1 MSTQIGST
9 QVHHVLV
16 AAKTSVPHIHSGL
29 VRRQRLTSRLA
40 ASVDL
45 PLVVVSAP
53 VGYGKTTLL
62 VDWLQHDDRAV
73 AWVSLDRVD
82 DDVATLMTSIIA
94 GVKRVRELDPSLSE
108 DLVSPD
114 VSVLGRIVPGLAAS
128 IGAVDEP
135 LVIVLDHLDQIRSLD
150 CRDALHLLL
159 DLLPERVQLVV
170 SSREGVWLSGGRRRV
185 RGELLEIGAADLV
198 FDAAEAAEFLDH
210 HGLAPSPERVRRL
223 LERTEGWP
231 AGLALLA
238 LTQHRDSATTGSSIA
253 PSSPDRAISEFIRS
267 EVLAGLSPEI
277 DRFLHGTA
285 ILDVLSAP
293 LCDAVLDS
301 TQSAAVFETLLGAG
315 LFITPLDNSGEWYR
329 YHPLF
334 RTVLLA
340 EASRLEPDGVR
351 ERHLRAARWWAA
363 AGSVE
368 HTIEHAR
375 AGGDLTIAADLIVK
389 EMPRAYNEGRLSA
402 VRRWLDE
409 LGEEMIAQDPELAGL
424 VGWLEALTG
433 NAVEAQRWAD
443 RIERLT
449 SEGDSEIE
457 SFVSSRAALG
467 AFLCA
472 HGVEQMEA
480 DARSVVT
487 GEPVWGPWRPAS
499 LGFLAVARWLQDDDD
514 EASALFSES
523 LEVTIATDGFEDP
536 KARYLAYRAVLS
548 MDRGDW
554 ASADRDLELAVSVI
568 DGAHLSEYAVNAIV
582 EAARARLLLHRN
594 EIETGRAALFRA
606 MRLRT
611 SVTWVNPW
619 GAVWLRLELADSHL
633 ASGDPEAARTLLQ
646 EADGVLYR
654 RTKLGR
660 LGARADALRQT
671 LSEWPTNL
679 HGTALSTA
687 ELRLLPYL
695 QTHLSLREIGER
707 LYVSR
712 NTVSTQTNSIY
723 RKLAVSG
730 RSEAVDRARELGLLA
745 PSVLG

>member
-1 MSTQIGST
+1 MSTGIVADIGNRP
-9 QVHHVLV
+9 V
-16 AAKTSVPHIHSGL
+16 AAKTSVPRLRSAI

-40 ASVDL
+40 ASADL
-45 PLVVVSAP
+45 PLVVLSAP

-62 VDWLQHDDRAV
+62 LDWLQHDDRAI
-73 AWVSLDRVD
+73 AWVSLDRAD
-82 DDVATLMTSIIA
+82 DDVATLMASIIA
-94 GVKRVRELDPSLSE
+94 GVKPVRDLDPSLSRN
-108 DLVSPD
+108 LGSPD
-114 VSVLGRIVPGLAAS
+114 VSVLGRVVPGLAAS

-135 LVIVLDHLDQIRSLD
+135 LVVVLDRLEEIRSLD
-150 CRDALHLLL
+150 CHDALSLLL
-159 DLLPERVQLVV
+159 DLLPEQAQLVV
-170 SSREGVWLSGGRRRV
+170 SSRKEVWLAGGRRRV
-185 RGELLEIGAADLV
+185 RGEVLEIGASDLV
-198 FDAAEAAEFLDH
+198 FDTVETTELLDLH
-210 HGLAPSPERVRRL
+210 ELAPSPQRVRQL

-231 AGLALLA
+231 AGLALLL
-238 LTQHRDSATTGSSIA
+238 LTHRSDSATTGSSIA
-253 PSSPDRAISEFIRS
+253 PSLHDRAVAEFIRS
-267 EVLAGLSPEI
+267 EVLTGLSPET

-301 TQSAAVFETLLGAG
+301 TQSAEVLETLLSAG
-315 LFITPLDNSGEWYR
+315 LFITPLANSGGWYR

-334 RTVLLA
+334 RTVLLDA
-340 EASRLEPDGVR
+340 ASRFEPDTLR
-351 ERHLRAARWWAA
+351 ERHVRAARWWAA

-375 AGGDLTIAADLIVK
+375 AGGDLTIAADLMATEV
-389 EMPRAYNEGRLSA
+389 PLAYNDGRSSM
-402 VRRWLDE
+402 VRRWLDQ
-409 LGEEMIAQDPELAGL
+409 LGEETIARNPELAGL
-424 VGWLEALTG
+424 AGWLEALTG

-443 RIERLT
+443 RIEHLT
-449 SEGDSEIE
+449 SEGDPEVD
-457 SFVSSRAALG
+457 SFVSSRAALR

-472 HGVEQMEA
+472 HGIEQMEA

-487 GEPVWGPWRPAS
+487 REPVWGPWRPAS
-499 LGFLAVARWLQDDDD
+499 LGFLATARWLQGDDD
-514 EASALFSES
+514 EAFALFSQS
-523 LEVTIATDGFEDP
+523 IEVTTSVDGFDDP
-536 KARYLAYRAVLS
+536 EARYLAYRAVLS
-548 MDRGDW
+548 MDGGDW
-554 ASADRDLELAVSVI
+554 GSADCDLALAVSVV
-568 DGAHLSEYAVNAIV
+568 DAAHLSEYAVNSIV

-594 EIETGRAALFRA
+594 ENETGRASLFRA

-619 GAVWLRLELADSHL
+619 GAVWLRLEMADAHL
-633 ASGDPEAARTLLQ
+633 ALSDPGAARTLL
-646 EADGVLYR
+646 EEVEGILYR
-654 RTKLGR
+654 RPKLGR

-695 QTHLSLREIGER
+695 QTHLSLKEIGAR

>member
-1 MSTQIGST
+1 MSTQIEATDVHRSWSQRRPAFRAFARGSSDG
-9 QVHHVLV
+9 
-16 AAKTSVPHIHSGL
+16 K
-29 VRRQRLTSRLA
+29 RLTSRLA
-40 ASVDL
+40 ASADL

-62 VDWLQHDDRAV
+62 VDWLRHDDRAV
-73 AWVSLDRVD
+73 AWVSLDRAD
-82 DDVATLMTSIIA
+82 DDVATLMASIVV

-108 DLVSPD
+108 ELASPD
-114 VSVLGRIVPGLAAS
+114 VSVLGRVVPALAAS

-135 LVIVLDHLDQIRSLD
+135 LVIVLDHLDEIRSLD
-150 CRDALHLLL
+150 CQDALRLLL
-159 DLLPERVQLVV
+159 DLLPEQVQLVV
-170 SSREGVWLSGGRRRV
+170 SSRRHVWLAGGRRRV
-185 RGELLEIGAADLV
+185 RGEVLEIGTTDLV
-198 FDAAEAAEFLDH
+198 FDADEVEELLES
-210 HGLAPSPERVRRL
+210 HGVASSPDRVREL

-231 AGLALLA
+231 AGLALLS
-238 LTQHRDSATTGSSIA
+238 LSHRIDSATISSGIA
-253 PSSPDRAISEFIRS
+253 PWSPDRAVSEFIRS
-267 EVLAGLSPEI
+267 EVLTGLSPEV
-277 DRFLHGTA
+277 DRFLHRTA

-301 TQSAAVFETLLGAG
+301 TQSAAVLETLLDFG
-315 LFITPLDNSGEWYR
+315 LFITPLDGGGWYR

-334 RTVLLA
+334 RTVLLDGA
-340 EASRLEPDGVR
+340 GRFEPDTVR
-351 ERHLRAARWWAA
+351 ECHLRAARWWAA

-389 EMPRAYNEGRLSA
+389 VISQAYNDGRLGA
-402 VRRWLDE
+402 VKRWLDQ
-409 LGEEMIAQDPELAGL
+409 LGEEMIERNPELAGL

-433 NAVEAQRWAD
+433 NSVEAQRWAD
-443 RIERLT
+443 RIEHLT
-449 SEGDSEIE
+449 SEGEDE
-457 SFVSSRAALG
+457 SFVSSRAALR

-472 HGVEQMEA
+472 HGIEQMEA

-487 GEPVWGPWRPAS
+487 NEQVWGPWRPAS
-499 LGFLAVARWLQDDDD
+499 LGFLAVARWLQGDDD
-514 EASALFSES
+514 EAFALFSES
-523 LEVTIATDGFEDP
+523 IEVTTAIDGFEDP
-536 KARYLAYRAVLS
+536 EARYLAYRAVLS

-554 ASADRDLELAVSVI
+554 SAADRDIGLAVSVVER
-568 DGAHLSEYAVNAIV
+568 AHLSEYAVNSIV

-594 EIETGRAALFRA
+594 DTEAGRAALFNA

-619 GAVWLRLELADSHL
+619 GAVWVRLELADAHL
-633 ASGDPEAARTLLQ
+633 VLGDPEAARMLLH
-646 EADGVLYR
+646 EVEGVLYR
-654 RTKLGR
+654 RPKLGR
-660 LGARADALRQT
+660 LEGRADALRQM
-671 LSEWPTNL
+671 LSGWPTDL

-687 ELRLLPYL
+687 ELRVLPYL
-695 QTHLSLREIGER
+695 QTHLSLKEIGQR

-745 PSVLG
+745 PSVLA

>member
-1 MSTQIGST
+1 MSTQIEAT
-9 QVHHVLV
+9 DVHHVLV
-16 AAKTSVPHIHSGL
+16 AAKTSVPRPRSGI
-29 VRRQRLTSRLA
+29 VRRQRLTSRLV
-40 ASVDL
+40 ASADL

-62 VDWLQHDDRAV
+62 VDWLEHDDRAV
-73 AWVSLDRVD
+73 AWVSLDRAD
-82 DDVATLMTSIIA
+82 DDVATLMTSIIV
-94 GVKRVRELDPSLSE
+94 GVKRVRELDPSLSH

-114 VSVLGRIVPGLAAS
+114 VSVLGRVVPGLAAS

-135 LVIVLDHLDQIRSLD
+135 LVVVLDDLDEIRSLD
-150 CRDALHLLL
+150 CRDALRLLL
-159 DLLPERVQLVV
+159 DLLPEQVQLVV
-170 SSREGVWLSGGRRRV
+170 SSHREVWLAGGLRRV
-185 RGELLEIGAADLV
+185 RGEVLEIGAADLV
-198 FDAAEAAEFLDH
+198 FDAVEAAELLDL
-210 HGLAPSPERVRRL
+210 HGLTPSPERVRRL

-238 LTQHRDSATTGSSIA
+238 LTQRSDSATVGSSHG
-253 PSSPDRAISEFIRS
+253 PSSPDRAVSEFIRS
-267 EVLAGLSPEI
+267 EVLTGLSPEI
-277 DRFLHGTA
+277 DLFLHRTA

-301 TQSAAVFETLLGAG
+301 TQSAAVLETLLGAG
-315 LFITPLDNSGEWYR
+315 LFITPLDNSGGWYR
-329 YHPLF
+329 YHSLF
-334 RTVLLA
+334 RTVLLD
-340 EASRLEPDGVR
+340 EASRFEPDTVR

-375 AGGDLTIAADLIVK
+375 AGGDLTIAADLIIT
-389 EMPRAYNEGRLSA
+389 EMPGAYNDGQWSA
-402 VRRWLDE
+402 VRRWLDQ
-409 LGEEMIAQDPELAGL
+409 LGEEMITRNPELAGL
-424 VGWLEALTG
+424 VGWLEALAG

-443 RIERLT
+443 LIEQMT
-449 SEGDSEIE
+449 SEGDSEVG
-457 SFVSSRAALG
+457 SFVSSRAALR

-472 HGVEQMEA
+472 HGIEQMEA
-480 DARSVVT
+480 DAKSVVT
-487 GEPVWGPWRPAS
+487 DESVWGPWRPAS

-514 EASALFSES
+514 EAFALFSES
-523 LEVTIATDGFEDP
+523 IEVTTSVDGFDDP
-536 KARYLAYRAVLS
+536 EARYLAYRAVLS

-554 ASADRDLELAVSVI
+554 ASADRDLELAVSVV
-568 DGAHLSEYAVNAIV
+568 DGAHLAEYAVNSIV

-594 EIETGRAALFRA
+594 ETETGRASLFRA

-619 GAVWLRLELADSHL
+619 GAVWLRLEMADAHL
-633 ASGDPEAARTLLQ
+633 VLSEPGAAGTLLL
-646 EADGVLYR
+646 EAEGILYR
-654 RTKLGR
+654 RPKLGR
-660 LGARADALRQT
+660 LGARTDALRQT

-695 QTHLSLREIGER
+695 QTHLSLKEIGER

-712 NTVSTQTNSIY
+712 NTVSTQANSIY

-730 RSEAVDRARELGLLA
+730 RSKAVDRARELGLLA

>member
-1 MSTQIGST
+1 MGTRIDAID
-9 QVHHVLV
+9 VHRVLV
-16 AAKTSVPHIHSGL
+16 DAKTGVPRVRSGII
-29 VRRQRLTSRLA
+29 RRPRLTSLLA

-45 PLVVVSAP
+45 PLIVVSAP

-62 VDWLQHDDRAV
+62 VDWLEHDDRAV
-73 AWVSLDRVD
+73 AWVSLDRAD
-82 DDVATLMTSIIA
+82 DDVTTLMTSITT
-94 GVKRVRELDPSLSE
+94 GVRRVRELDDAISRELT
-108 DLVSPD
+108 SPD
-114 VSVLGRIVPGLAAS
+114 VPVLGRVVPGLAAS

-135 LVIVLDHLDQIRSLD
+135 LVVVLEHFDEIRSRE
-150 CRDALHLLL
+150 CRDAVGLLL
-159 DLLPERVQLVV
+159 DLLPAQVQLVV
-170 SSREGVWLSGGRRRV
+170 SSRREVWLAGGRRRV
-185 RGELLEIGAADLV
+185 RGEVLEIGATDLV
-198 FDAAEAAEFLDH
+198 FDAAEVADLLEL
-210 HGLAPSPERVRRL
+210 HGVEPSPERVRRL

-238 LTQHRDSATTGSSIA
+238 LTHRSDGATVGTSIA
-253 PSSPDRAISEFIRS
+253 PSSPDRAVAEFIRS
-267 EVLAGLSPEI
+267 EVLDGLSPEI
-277 DRFLHGTA
+277 DRFLHQTA
-285 ILDVLSAP
+285 ILDVLSPP

-301 TQSAAVFETLLGAG
+301 TQSAAVLETLMRAG
-315 LFITPLDNSGEWYR
+315 LFLTPLNGDGAWFR

-334 RTVLLA
+334 RTVLLD
-340 EASRLEPDGVR
+340 EASRFEPDTVR

-363 AGSVE
+363 AGSVD

-375 AGGDLTIAADLIVK
+375 AGGDLSIAADLVVR
-389 EMPRAYNEGRLSA
+389 ELARAYNEGRLND
-402 VRRWLDE
+402 VRRWLDQ
-409 LGEEMIAQDPELAGL
+409 LGEEMIERNPELAGL

-443 RIERLT
+443 RIEHLT
-449 SEGDSEIE
+449 SEGDGVVE
-457 SFVSSRAALG
+457 SFVSSRAALQ

-472 HGVEQMEA
+472 HGIEQMAA
-480 DARSVVT
+480 DATSVVT
-487 GEPVWGPWRPAS
+487 NEPVWGPWRPAS
-499 LGFLAVARWLQDDDD
+499 LGFLAVARWLLGDDD
-514 EASALFSES
+514 EAFTLFSES
-523 LEVTIATDGFEDP
+523 LDVTTTTDGFGDP
-536 KARYLAYRAVLS
+536 AARYLAYRAVLS

-554 ASADRDLELAVSVI
+554 ADAARDLELAVSVV
-568 DGAHLSEYAVNAIV
+568 DRAHLSEYAVNSIV

-594 EIETGRAALFRA
+594 ETETGRASLFRA

-619 GAVWLRLELADSHL
+619 GAAWLRLEMADAHL
-633 ASGDPEAARTLLQ
+633 ALGDPEAARILLQ
-646 EADGVLYR
+646 ETEGVLYR
-654 RTKLGR
+654 RPKLGR
-660 LGARADALRQT
+660 LNARTDVLRDT
-671 LSEWPTNL
+671 LSRWPTDL

-695 QTHLSLREIGER
+695 QTHLSLKEIGER

>member
-1 MSTQIGST
+1 MSTGTDAIDVRQ
-9 QVHHVLV
+9 VLV
-16 AAKTSVPHIHSGL
+16 DAKIGVPRVRSG
-29 VRRQRLTSRLA
+29 VIRRPRLTSVLA
-40 ASVDL
+40 ARVDL

-62 VDWLQHDDRAV
+62 VDWLEDDDRAV
-73 AWVSLDRVD
+73 AWVSLDQAD
-82 DDVATLMTSIIA
+82 DDVTTLMASITT
-94 GVKRVRELDPSLSE
+94 GVRRVRELDTA
-108 DLVSPD
+108 VSRELASPG
-114 VSVLGRIVPGLAAS
+114 VSVLGRVVPGLAAS

-135 LVIVLDHLDQIRSLD
+135 LVVVLDHFDEIRSRE
-150 CRDALHLLL
+150 CRDAVGLLL
-159 DLLPERVQLVV
+159 DLLPDHVQLVV
-170 SSREGVWLSGGRRRV
+170 SSRQEVWLAGGRRRV
-185 RGELLEIGAADLV
+185 RGEVIEIGATDLV
-198 FDAAEAAEFLDH
+198 FDADEVAELLEL
-210 HGLAPSPERVRRL
+210 HGLEPPPERVRLL

-238 LTQHRDSATTGSSIA
+238 RTHRSDAAVAGSSIA
-253 PSSPDRAISEFIRS
+253 SSSPDRAVVEFIRS
-267 EVLAGLSPEI
+267 EVLAGLPPEI

-285 ILDVLSAP
+285 ILDALSAS

-301 TQSAAVFETLLGAG
+301 TQSAAVLETLMRAG
-315 LFITPLDNSGEWYR
+315 LFITPLDGSGAWFR

-334 RTVLLA
+334 RKVLLD
-340 EASRLEPDGVR
+340 EAGRFEPDTVR
-351 ERHLRAARWWAA
+351 EHHLRAARWWAA
-363 AGSVE
+363 AGSVD

-375 AGGDLTIAADLIVK
+375 AGGDLTIAADLIVG
-389 EMPRAYNEGRLSA
+389 ELARAYNEGRLNE
-402 VRRWLDE
+402 VRRWLDQ
-409 LGEEMIAQDPELAGL
+409 LGEEMIERNPELAGL

-443 RIERLT
+443 RIEHLT
-449 SEGDSEIE
+449 SEGDGVVEP
-457 SFVSSRAALG
+457 FVSSRTALR

-472 HGVEQMEA
+472 HGIVQMEA
-480 DARSVVT
+480 DATSVVT
-487 GEPVWGPWRPAS
+487 NEPVWGPWRPAS
-499 LGFLAVARWLQDDDD
+499 LGFLAVARWLQGDDD
-514 EASALFSES
+514 EAFALFSES
-523 LEVTIATDGFEDP
+523 LDVTTATDGFDDP
-536 KARYLAYRAVLS
+536 EARYLAYRAVLS

-554 ASADRDLELAVSVI
+554 ADAARDLELAVSVV
-568 DGAHLSEYAVNAIV
+568 DGAHLSEYAVNSIV

-594 EIETGRAALFRA
+594 ETETGRASLFRA

-619 GAVWLRLELADSHL
+619 GAAWLRLEMADAHL
-633 ASGDPEAARTLLQ
+633 ALGDPEAARILLQ
-646 EADGVLYR
+646 ETEGVLYR
-654 RTKLGR
+654 RPKLGR
-660 LGARADALRQT
+660 LNARTDVLRDT
-671 LSEWPTNL
+671 LSRWPADL

-695 QTHLSLREIGER
+695 QTHLSLKEIGQR

>member
-1 MSTQIGST
+1 MSAGIVADIGNR
-9 QVHHVLV
+9 LV
-16 AAKTSVPHIHSGL
+16 AAKTSVPRLRSAI

-40 ASVDL
+40 ASADL

-62 VDWLQHDDRAV
+62 LDWLQHDDRAI
-73 AWVSLDRVD
+73 AWVSLDRAD

-94 GVKRVRELDPSLSE
+94 GVKRVRELDPSLCR
-108 DLVSPD
+108 DLGSPD
-114 VSVLGRIVPGLAAS
+114 VSVLGRVVPGLAAS

-135 LVIVLDHLDQIRSLD
+135 LVVVLDRLEEIRSLD
-150 CRDALHLLL
+150 CHDALSLLL
-159 DLLPERVQLVV
+159 DLLPEQAQLVV
-170 SSREGVWLSGGRRRV
+170 SSRQEVWLAGGRRRV
-185 RGELLEIGAADLV
+185 RGEVLEIGAADLA
-198 FDAAEAAEFLDH
+198 FDTVETEELLDLH
-210 HGLAPSPERVRRL
+210 QLAPSPQRVGRL

-231 AGLALLA
+231 AGLALLL
-238 LTQHRDSATTGSSIA
+238 LTDRSDSATTGSSIA
-253 PSSPDRAISEFIRS
+253 PSAHDRAVAEFIRS
-267 EVLAGLSPEI
+267 EVLTGLSPETV
-277 DRFLHGTA
+277 RFLYRTA

-301 TQSAAVFETLLGAG
+301 TQSAEVLEGLLSAG
-315 LFITPLDNSGEWYR
+315 LLITPLDNSGGWYR

-334 RTVLLA
+334 RTMLLD
-340 EASRLEPDGVR
+340 EASRFEPDTLR
-351 ERHLRAARWWAA
+351 ERHVRAARWWAA

-375 AGGDLTIAADLIVK
+375 AGGDLTIAADLMVT
-389 EMPRAYNEGRLSA
+389 EVPPAYNDGRSST
-402 VRRWLDE
+402 VRRWLDQ
-409 LGEEMIAQDPELAGL
+409 LGEETIVRNPELAGL
-424 VGWLEALTG
+424 AGWLEALIG

-443 RIERLT
+443 RIEHLT
-449 SEGDSEIE
+449 SEGVPEVD
-457 SFVSSRAALG
+457 SFVSSRAALR

-472 HGVEQMEA
+472 HGIEQMEA
-480 DARSVVT
+480 DARWVVT
-487 GEPVWGPWRPAS
+487 DEPVWGPWRPAS
-499 LGFLAVARWLQDDDD
+499 LGFLAAARWLQDDDD
-514 EASALFSES
+514 EAFTLFSQS
-523 LEVTIATDGFEDP
+523 IEVTTSVDGFEDP
-536 KARYLAYRAVLS
+536 EARYLAYRAVLS

-568 DGAHLSEYAVNAIV
+568 DAAHLSEYAVNSIV
-582 EAARARLLLHRN
+582 EAAHARLLLHHN
-594 EIETGRAALFRA
+594 ENETGRASLFHA

-619 GAVWLRLELADSHL
+619 GAVWLRLEMADAHL
-633 ASGDPEAARTLLQ
+633 VLSDPGAATTLL
-646 EADGVLYR
+646 EEVDGILYR
-654 RTKLGR
+654 RPKLGR

-695 QTHLSLREIGER
+695 QTHLSLKEIGAR

-723 RKLAVSG
+723 RKLAVSC
-730 RSEAVDRARELGLLA
+730 RSDAVDRARELGLLA
-745 PSVLG
+745 PNVLG

>member
-1 MSTQIGST
+1 MSTGIDAIDAHQ
-9 QVHHVLV
+9 VLV
-16 AAKTSVPHIHSGL
+16 DAKTGVPRVRSGIIG
-29 VRRQRLTSRLA
+29 RPRLTSLLA

-45 PLVVVSAP
+45 PVIVVSAP

-62 VDWLQHDDRAV
+62 VDWLEHDDRAV
-73 AWVSLDRVD
+73 AWVSLDRAD
-82 DDVATLMTSIIA
+82 DDAATLMTSIVTA
-94 GVKRVRELDPSLSE
+94 VRRVRELDDAISRELT
-108 DLVSPD
+108 SPV
-114 VSVLGRIVPGLAAS
+114 VSVLGRVVPGLAAS

-135 LVIVLDHLDQIRSLD
+135 LVVVLEHFDEIRSRD
-150 CRDALHLLL
+150 CRDAVGLLL
-159 DLLPERVQLVV
+159 DLLPDHVQLVV
-170 SSREGVWLSGGRRRV
+170 SSRREVWLASGRRRV
-185 RGELLEIGAADLV
+185 RGEVLEIGATDLV
-198 FDAAEAAEFLDH
+198 FDAAEVAEL
-210 HGLAPSPERVRRL
+210 LALQGVEPSPERVRRL

-238 LTQHRDSATTGSSIA
+238 HTQGSDGATVGTSIA
-253 PSSPDRAISEFIRS
+253 PSSPDRAVADFIRS
-267 EVLAGLSPEI
+267 EVLDGLPPEI
-277 DRFLHGTA
+277 DRFLHQTA

-301 TQSAAVFETLLGAG
+301 TQSAAVLETLTRAG
-315 LFITPLDNSGEWYR
+315 LFITPLDGSGAWFR

-334 RTVLLA
+334 RTVLLD
-340 EASRLEPDGVR
+340 EASRFELDTVQ

-363 AGSVE
+363 AGSVD

-375 AGGDLTIAADLIVK
+375 AGGDLTIAADLIAKVISQ
-389 EMPRAYNEGRLSA
+389 AYNEGRLND
-402 VRRWLDE
+402 VRRWLDQ
-409 LGEEMIAQDPELAGL
+409 LGEEMIERNPELAAL

-443 RIERLT
+443 RIEQLT
-449 SEGDSEIE
+449 SEGDSEVE

-472 HGVEQMEA
+472 HGIEQMEA
-480 DARSVVT
+480 DATSVVT
-487 GEPVWGPWRPAS
+487 MEPVWGPWRPAS
-499 LGFLAVARWLQDDDD
+499 LGFLAVARWLLGDDD
-514 EASALFSES
+514 EAFRLFSES
-523 LEVTIATDGFEDP
+523 IEVTTATDGFGDP

-554 ASADRDLELAVSVI
+554 ADAARDLELAVSVV
-568 DGAHLSEYAVNAIV
+568 DGAELSEYAVNSIV
-582 EAARARLLLHRN
+582 EAARARLLVHRN
-594 EIETGRAALFRA
+594 ETETGRASLFRA

-619 GAVWLRLELADSHL
+619 GAAWLRLEMADAHL
-633 ASGDPEAARTLLQ
+633 ALGDPEAARILLQ
-646 EADGVLYR
+646 ETEGVLYR
-654 RTKLGR
+654 RPKLGR
-660 LGARADALRQT
+660 LQARTDVLRET
-671 LSEWPTNL
+671 LSRWPTDL

-695 QTHLSLREIGER
+695 QTHLSLKEIGER

-745 PSVLG
+745 PNVLG

>member
-1 MSTQIGST
+1 MSMRVEATD
-9 QVHHVLV
+9 VHQVLV
-16 AAKTSVPHIHSGL
+16 AAKTSVPRRHPRVI
-29 VRRQRLTSRLA
+29 RRQRLTSRLA
-40 ASVDL
+40 ASEDL

-62 VDWLQHDDRAV
+62 ADWLRHDDRAV
-73 AWVSLDRVD
+73 AWVSLDRAD
-82 DDVATLMTSIIA
+82 DDVATLMASIVA

-108 DLVSPD
+108 ELTSPD
-114 VSVLGRIVPGLAAS
+114 VSVLGRVVPALAAS

-135 LVIVLDHLDQIRSLD
+135 LVIVLDHLDEIRSLD
-150 CRDALHLLL
+150 CQDALRLLL
-159 DLLPERVQLVV
+159 DLLPDQVQLVV
-170 SSREGVWLSGGRRRV
+170 SSHRDVWLAAGRRRV
-185 RGELLEIGAADLV
+185 RGEVLEIGATDLV
-198 FDAAEAAEFLDH
+198 FDVVEVAELLDL
-210 HGLAPSPERVRRL
+210 HGVASSPERVRQL

-231 AGLALLA
+231 AGLALLSPIYRSGPA
-238 LTQHRDSATTGSSIA
+238 AIGSTMA
-253 PSSPDRAISEFIRS
+253 PLSPDRAVSEFIRS
-267 EVLAGLSPEI
+267 EVLAELSPEI
-277 DRFLHGTA
+277 DRFLHRTA

-301 TQSAAVFETLLGAG
+301 TQSAAVLETLLGAG
-315 LFITPLDNSGEWYR
+315 LFITPLDGGGWYR

-334 RTVLLA
+334 RTVLLD
-340 EASRLEPDGVR
+340 EVSRVEPDTVR
-351 ERHLRAARWWAA
+351 ELHLRAARWWAS

-375 AGGDLTIAADLIVK
+375 AGGDLTVAADLIVR
-389 EMPRAYNEGRLSA
+389 EISRAYNDGRLSA

-409 LGEEMIAQDPELAGL
+409 LGEEMIERNPELAGL

-443 RIERLT
+443 RIEHLT
-449 SEGDSEIE
+449 PEGASEVE
-457 SFVSSRAALG
+457 SFASSRAALR

-472 HGVEQMEA
+472 HGIEQMEL

-487 GEPVWGPWRPAS
+487 NEPVWGPWRPAS
-499 LGFLAVARWLQDDDD
+499 LGFLAAARWLQGDDD
-514 EASALFSES
+514 EALALFSES
-523 LEVTIATDGFEDP
+523 IEVTTAIDGFEDP
-536 KARYLAYRAVLS
+536 EARYLAYRAVLS
-548 MDRGDW
+548 MDRGNW
-554 ASADRDLELAVSVI
+554 AGADRDIELAVSVVER
-568 DGAHLSEYAVNAIV
+568 AHLSEYAVNSIV

-594 EIETGRAALFRA
+594 ETERGRMSLFNA

-619 GAVWLRLELADSHL
+619 GAVWVRLEMADAHL
-633 ASGDPEAARTLLQ
+633 LLGDPEAARMLLH
-646 EADGVLYR
+646 EVEGVLYR
-654 RTKLGR
+654 RPKLAH
-660 LGARADALRQT
+660 LGARTDLLRET
-671 LSEWPTNL
+671 LSRWPTDRD
-679 HGTALSTA
+679 GTALSTA
-687 ELRLLPYL
+687 ELRVLPYL
-695 QTHLSLREIGER
+695 QTHLSLKEIGER